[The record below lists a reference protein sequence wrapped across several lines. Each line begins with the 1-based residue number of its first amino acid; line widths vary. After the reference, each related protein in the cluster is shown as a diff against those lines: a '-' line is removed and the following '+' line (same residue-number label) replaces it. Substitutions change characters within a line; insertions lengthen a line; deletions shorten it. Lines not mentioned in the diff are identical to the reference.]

1 MHKLQIR
8 TASGSSLCPT
18 GTITCDFKLGKQTFS
33 FKFIICRGLN
43 RPCILG
49 LDFLRKY
56 KIGIG
61 WSPTE
66 KFQLDL
72 HQQVLVKSVKVYM
85 SGPMLQTRQCIT
97 IPSRSLMVLN
107 AKATI
112 DRHVEGGLH
121 KVVPNFLLSDEYPEL
136 VLIPT
141 VHNVE
146 ITKIECIPYIL
157 LNLSEEAI
165 FLRKGEILR
174 HLEKEDITIE
184 EITTETMLQ
193 SKDMESEKLNCGD
206 SLKKA
211 FIASPV
217 SGDTC
222 KKVRLQDVE
231 ALSHHKMTIEK
242 VTAEAMSQCK
252 DMESEKLNCGDDLKK
267 TFIASPVNVDTC
279 EKVKQQDVET
289 LSYQNISVE
298 EITTETMLQSEGMEI
313 KKPHCDIL
321 SKKEFIASP
330 AEVDA
335 CKKVKLQKAKVLN
348 INENEY
354 KETILQSEGMEN
366 EKPHCDISSE
376 KKFITS
382 PADVDTHRRVKLQ
395 DAEVLDKY
403 KIEFEKLCEEYDD
416 IFSKDS
422 LDIGKI
428 PLITMEI
435 ETGDSPPVCQRPYN
449 LPLKHIDWVQKE
461 LNMLEKAGVIT
472 RSVSPWASPIVIVP
486 KRMALGE
493 LPKKRL
499 CVDYRVINS
508 LLPKVNKAHS
518 KVKGVLTLV
527 PLPKIDEI
535 YARLKGSKVYSG
547 FNA

>member
-1 MHKLQIR
+1 MPATLEHTLCNALVDTGMTRSCLSEEYYQQLLLPGLKPVHKLQVR

-18 GTITCDFKLGKQTFS
+18 GTITCDFKLGKQPFS
-33 FKFIICRGLN
+33 FEFIICRGLSK
-43 RPCILG
+43 PCILG

-56 KIGIG
+56 KMGIG
-61 WSPTE
+61 WSRNG

-72 HQQVLVKSVKVYM
+72 HQQVLVESIKVYM
-85 SGPMLQTRQCIT
+85 SGPTLQTRQCIT

-112 DRHVEGGLH
+112 DKHMEGGLH

-157 LNLSEEAI
+157 LNLSEEVI

-193 SKDMESEKLNCGD
+193 CKDMESEKLNCGD
-206 SLKKA
+206 SSK
-211 FIASPV
+211 
-217 SGDTC
+217 
-222 KKVRLQDVE
+222 E
-231 ALSHHKMTIEK
+231 
-242 VTAEAMSQCK
+242 
-252 DMESEKLNCGDDLKK
+252 
-267 TFIASPVNVDTC
+267 TFIASPVNDDTC
-279 EKVKQQDVET
+279 KKVKQQDVEA
-289 LSYQNISVE
+289 LSYRKISVE
-298 EITTETMLQSEGMEI
+298 EITTGTMLQSEGTEI

-321 SKKEFIASP
+321 SEKEFISSP
-330 AEVDA
+330 AEIDTHR
-335 CKKVKLQKAKVLN
+335 KVKLQDAEVLN
-348 INENEY
+348 INENKY
-354 KETILQSEGMEN
+354 KETMLQSEGMEN

-382 PADVDTHRRVKLQ
+382 PADVDTHQKVKLQ

-403 KIEFEKLCEEYDD
+403 KEEFEKLCEEYND

-422 LDIGKI
+422 SDIGKT

-435 ETGDSPPVCQRPYN
+435 ESGDSPPVCQRPYN

-461 LNMLEKAGVIT
+461 LDTVEKAGVIT
-472 RSVSPWASPIVIVP
+472 RSVSPWASPILIVP
-486 KRMALGE
+486 KRTAPGE
-493 LPKKRL
+493 PPKKRL
-499 CVDYRVINS
+499 CGLQS
-508 LLPKVNKAHS
+508 HQ
-518 KVKGVLTLV
+518 
-527 PLPKIDEI
+527 
-535 YARLKGSKVYSG
+535 
-547 FNA
+547 

>member
-1 MHKLQIR
+1 MPATLEHTLCNALVDTGATRSCLSEEYYQQLLLPGLKPVHKLQVR

-18 GTITCDFKLGKQTFS
+18 GTVTCDFKLGKQPFS
-33 FKFIICRGLN
+33 FEFIICRGLS

-61 WSPTE
+61 WSPNG

-72 HQQVLVKSVKVYM
+72 HQQVLVKSIKVYM
-85 SGPMLQTRQCIT
+85 SGPTLQTRQCIT

-112 DRHVEGGLH
+112 DKHMEGGLH

-146 ITKIECIPYIL
+146 ITKIQCIPYVL
-157 LNLSEEAI
+157 LDLSKEEI

-193 SKDMESEKLNCGD
+193 NKDMESEKLNCGD
-206 SLKKA
+206 SLENML
-211 FIASPV
+211 IASPADV
-217 SGDTC
+217 DTH
-222 KKVRLQDVE
+222 KRVKLQDAE
-231 ALSHHKMTIEK
+231 ALNH
-242 VTAEAMSQCK
+242 CK
-252 DMESEKLNCGDDLKK
+252 ITVG
-267 TFIASPVNVDTC
+267 
-279 EKVKQQDVET
+279 
-289 LSYQNISVE
+289 

-313 KKPHCDIL
+313 KKPRCDIL
-321 SKKEFIASP
+321 SEFIASP
-330 AEVDA
+330 AEIDA
-335 CKKVKLQKAKVLN
+335 YRKFKLQNTEVLN
-348 INENEY
+348 IDENKY
-354 KETILQSEGMEN
+354 KETMLQSQGMEN
-366 EKPHCDISSE
+366 EKPHSDISSE

-382 PADVDTHRRVKLQ
+382 PADVDTHRKVKLQ

-403 KIEFEKLCEEYDD
+403 KEEFEKLCEEYND

-422 LDIGKI
+422 SDIGKT

-435 ETGDSPPVCQRPYN
+435 ETG
-449 LPLKHIDWVQKE
+449 
-461 LNMLEKAGVIT
+461 
-472 RSVSPWASPIVIVP
+472 IV
-486 KRMALGE
+486 LQ
-493 LPKKRL
+493 
-499 CVDYRVINS
+499 Y
-508 LLPKVNKAHS
+508 
-518 KVKGVLTLV
+518 VKGHIICL
-527 PLPKIDEI
+527 
-535 YARLKGSKVYSG
+535 
-547 FNA
+547 